1 MVISKPV
8 KLVVDCPALAR
19 WLTSNP
25 QHQNPA
31 DCMAVIC
38 HASGPLAL
46 PWPKV
51 PDDHKPRRSRRR
63 TSCCPTQ
70 AAAPPIE
77 KRGTL

>member
-1 MVISKPV
+1 MVINKPV

-19 WLTSNP
+19 WLTSNL
-25 QHQNPA
+25 
-31 DCMAVIC
+31 C

-63 TSCCPTQ
+63 ASCCPTQ